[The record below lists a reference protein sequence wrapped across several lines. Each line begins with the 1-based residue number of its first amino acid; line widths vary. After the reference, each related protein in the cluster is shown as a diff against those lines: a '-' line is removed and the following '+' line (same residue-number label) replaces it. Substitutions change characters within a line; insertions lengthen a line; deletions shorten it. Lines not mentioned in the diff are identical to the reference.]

1 MTNRAPE
8 MTAEH
13 LLEYKN
19 DAIKILET
27 QIDMLSNIES
37 DILHNENSTQNNKES
52 KGILNIEKCNEFK
65 EILKGEIHKLQSF
78 DVVLAVVG
86 TMKAGKS
93 TTINAI
99 VGREI
104 LPNRNRPMTSLPT
117 LICHNKN
124 QVKPKITFNAKPI
137 NDFLSSVNEALKSY
151 EIEKPTSE
159 ISHLIN
165 FIQDGKNFKN
175 QYEGETHIF
184 DFLQLLNDLVRLTAI
199 LNEIAEK
206 AVLKFPY
213 DSYKNI
219 DALPIIEVAFKLEE
233 SFETKGR
240 FMLLDTAGPNEA
252 GHKELLDLLREQL
265 QRSSAVMLVLDYSQ
279 LNSEAEDSIKNELE
293 DIPSIQ
299 KSRLFALVNKFD
311 QKSANSDDAEATK
324 NHIFNNLLKDK
335 IEFKHIYPV
344 SSQRAYLANRM
355 FSSLSNDENKPDYK
369 AGSWVADFASRAYG
383 EDAEEDYEEASM
395 KKLHKSAEKMLERS
409 SISSPLSEVILNMQK
424 NAPYIALQSALS
436 GSSEV
441 FEKLHN
447 FFNIR
452 GHFANR
458 EKMNA
463 DEIAALDKTIENLR
477 NQIGTLQSMSAQIR
491 SSFDDAKKNTFEEL
505 EKKEK
510 KREIHENIKKT
521 LDEIFDNHQDSL
533 ETSSKR
539 NRSPFLKL
547 LLTDLKDLVK
557 SSDEKLS
564 RAKSNA
570 KSNKE
575 TLIFSNK
582 TDFDQFQEAVQ
593 ESIDIIIQ
601 GINSQYSEILDRS
614 IEDTKKVTGKLYSQ
628 CNDTL
633 VNIQDEFNKEGIKE
647 IKIESVTKRI
657 LRNEN
662 NVRKK
667 MSLGEQFSKRRRTV
681 HQSGVIGKTKRLFGG
696 LFKKDWGTYEI
707 EETSYTIRKKDV
719 VKNINNL
726 LVQDVVAPLKTQIS
740 KALDDLLQQNLE
752 SIEDFNTTIE
762 NIVAEMNNA
771 ISQEK
776 IPELEAKKEYKNKIK
791 QLQKVSDET
800 EENWESLASKFGVE
814 KINSKKDS
822 LAA

>member
-1 MTNRAPE
+1 MTNRTPE

-13 LLEYKN
+13 LLGYKN

-37 DILHNENSTQNNKES
+37 NILHNENSPQDNKES

-65 EILKGEIHKLQSF
+65 EVLKGEIHKLQSF

-124 QVKPKITFNAKPI
+124 QVNPKLKFDAQPI
-137 NDFLSSVNEALKSY
+137 NYFLSSVNQALKSY
-151 EIEKPTSE
+151 KIEKPTPE
-159 ISHLIN
+159 ISYLIN
-165 FIQDGKNFKN
+165 FIQEDRVFENEY
-175 QYEGETHIF
+175 QGETHIF

-335 IEFKHIYPV
+335 IEFKYIYPV

-355 FSSLSNDENKPDYK
+355 VSSLSNNKSKPDYK

-383 EDAEEDYEEASM
+383 EDAEDGYEYANVER
-395 KKLHKSAEKMLERS
+395 LYQSAEKMLEKS
-409 SISSPLSEVILNMQK
+409 GISSPLSEVILNMQK

-463 DEIAALDKTIENLR
+463 DEIAELEKTIQNLH
-477 NQIGTLQSMSAQIR
+477 NQIGELQRMSEDIKKSFYKAQR
-491 SSFDDAKKNTFEEL
+491 NTFEEL

-510 KREIHENIKKT
+510 KREIHESIKNT
-521 LDEIFDNHQDSL
+521 LDVMFDNHSDNSNSNQNQLLRIKEFLSNVKDTFKGRNERL
-533 ETSSKR
+533 EK
-539 NRSPFLKL
+539 
-547 LLTDLKDLVK
+547 
-557 SSDEKLS
+557 
-564 RAKSNA
+564 AKSNA
-570 KSNKE
+570 TSNRD
-575 TLIFSNK
+575 TLVFTSKN
-582 TDFDQFQEAVQ
+582 DLSQFQEAVQ
-593 ESIDIIIQ
+593 ENIDIIIQ
-601 GINSQYSEILDRS
+601 GINSQYNEILDQS
-614 IEDTKKVTGKLYSQ
+614 IEDTKKVTGKLYNQ

-633 VNIQDEFNKEGIKE
+633 ANIQDEFNKEGIKE
-647 IKIESVTKRI
+647 IKIESVSKRI

-662 NVRKK
+662 NIRKK

-719 VKNINNL
+719 VKNINDL
-726 LVQDVVAPLKTQIS
+726 LVQDVVSPLKSQIS
-740 KALDDLLQQNLE
+740 KALDDLLQQNLR

-762 NIVAEMNNA
+762 NIVAEMDNA
-771 ISQEK
+771 ILQEK
-776 IPELEAKKEYKNKIK
+776 IPELETKKEYKNRIK
-791 QLQKVSDET
+791 QLQKVSDEI
-800 EENWESLASKFGVE
+800 EENWEVLASKFNVE
-814 KINSKKDS
+814 KISSNKDS